1 MQGTSYV
8 DQQKFVCFSP
18 MKRRQGVQP
27 VCSKVRLLHLRH
39 PGMLLLEE
47 CVRGTSK
54 LGRAGLELLALEAV
68 SVGSFGRKLL
78 WLTASGTKAL

>member
-1 MQGTSYV
+1 
-8 DQQKFVCFSP
+8 
-18 MKRRQGVQP
+18 
-27 VCSKVRLLHLRH
+27 
-39 PGMLLLEE
+39 MLLLEE